1 MRNWAKNTSRAALV
15 AAGAVVIGTSMASA
29 TALADIH
36 TSGDGSVLG
45 GNQLN
50 APVSAPV
57 NLCGNAVAVVGLA
70 KGACLGAATVTNHDS
85 GGHLHTS
92 GKDSVLGGNQG
103 NVPVSVPIN
112 VCGNS
117 AAVLGLA
124 KAHCKGGA
132 HVLNENGGGNLQS
145 SGKDSV
151 GGGNQGNVP
160 ISVPVNVCGNSLD
173 VAGTA
178 KSGCK
183 GAATV
188 TNAVDHA
195 VTAGHTP
202 NAVQALPS
210 TKRQAT
216 IDKLSKNKIV
226 SKLLTKTRRPSLSV
240 PPKAASSR
248 TLPST
253 QRRATGAAGGHPETP
268 KMKPQEVVRNLV
280 AALGVPVP
288 NADGTGDRPRLP
300 LEGLPVNVAGQPV
313 FP

>member
-29 TALADIH
+29 TAFADIT

-50 APVSAPV
+50 APVSVPV

-92 GKDSVLGGNQG
+92 GNDSVLGGNQA
-103 NVPVSVPIN
+103 NVPVSVPVN

-132 HVLNENGGGNLQS
+132 HVLNENGGGNLHT

-173 VAGTA
+173 VAGA
-178 KSGCK
+178 SKSGCK

-195 VTAGHTP
+195 VEAGS
-202 NAVQALPS
+202 AQALPS

-216 IDKLSKNKIV
+216 IDKLSKNKLV
-226 SKLLTKTRRPSLSV
+226 SKLLSKTRHPSLSV
-240 PPKAASSR
+240 PPKASGMR

-253 QRRATGAAGGHPETP
+253 QRRATGLSGSHPETP
-268 KMKPQEVVRNLV
+268 KAKPAEALRSLV
-280 AALGVPVP
+280 KALGVPVP
-288 NADGTGDRPRLP
+288 NADGSGDRPRLP
-300 LEGLPVNVAGQPV
+300 LEGLPVAVAGHPV
-313 FP
+313 VP